1 MAPGPNVSDLK
12 TPSLHGNNSE
22 FGANEVNLLLS
33 WVYTDYTV
41 SGIIGARSSNRP
53 LLQKLCLDLYSPQD
67 VDRQNRCHL

>member
-41 SGIIGARSSNRP
+41 LGARSSNPP
-53 LLQKLCLDLYSPQD
+53 LLQKLYLDLYSLQD
-67 VDRQNRCHL
+67 VDRQNQCHL